1 MPIIDLQNV
10 SKEYGSTKVLQDI
23 NLSFDKGEFV
33 SVVGHSGAGK
43 STIIKLLT
51 CEETPTTGRIIVAG
65 RDITQL
71 KPQELPYYRRKI
83 GVIFQDFKLLP
94 QKSVYENVAY
104 ALEVCDYP
112 SHDIKK
118 RVLKVIE
125 LVGLGHR
132 LNNYPNELSGG
143 ERQRVA
149 IARALIHNPKILI
162 ADEPTG
168 NLDPV
173 NTWEIMEL
181 LYRINRSGTL
191 VILTTH
197 NKTVVD
203 RLKKRVILMK
213 AGKVTS
219 DEKSGSYVI

>member
-1 MPIIDLQNV
+1 MIELHNV
-10 SKEYGSTKVLQDI
+10 SKEYGRTKVLHDVSV
-23 NLSFDKGEFV
+23 SFDKGEFV

-43 STIIKLLT
+43 STIVKLLT
-51 CEETPTTGRIIVAG
+51 CEEVPTRGRIIVAG

-71 KPQELPYYRRKI
+71 KPKELPYYRRKI

-94 QKSVYENVAY
+94 QKTVYENVAY

-112 SHDIKK
+112 NADIKK
-118 RVLKVIE
+118 RVSKVVE
-125 LVGLGHR
+125 LVGLSHR
-132 LNNYPNELSGG
+132 VHNYPNELSGG

-149 IARALIHNPKILI
+149 IARALIHSPKILI
-162 ADEPTG
+162 ADEPSG

-181 LYRINRSGTL
+181 LYRINRSGAL

-203 RLKKRVILMK
+203 RLKKRVVLMK
-213 AGKVTS
+213 GGRIIS
-219 DEKSGSYVI
+219 DEQSGTYVI

>member
-1 MPIIDLQNV
+1 VAIIELNNV
-10 SKEYGSTKVLQDI
+10 SKEYGSIKALEDVS
-23 NLSFDKGEFV
+23 LSFEKGEFV

-51 CEETPTTGRIIVAG
+51 CEEKPSRGRIIVAG

-71 KPQELPYYRRKI
+71 RPKELPYYRRKI

-94 QKSVYENVAY
+94 QKTVYENVAY
-104 ALEVCDYP
+104 ALEVCDYA
-112 SHDIKK
+112 STDVRR
-118 RVLKVIE
+118 RVPKVLE
-125 LVGLGHR
+125 LVGLTSRVH
-132 LNNYPNELSGG
+132 NYPHELSGG

-149 IARALIHNPKILI
+149 IARSLIHSPKILI

-213 AGKVTS
+213 GGRVVS
-219 DEKSGSYVI
+219 DEVAGTYVI